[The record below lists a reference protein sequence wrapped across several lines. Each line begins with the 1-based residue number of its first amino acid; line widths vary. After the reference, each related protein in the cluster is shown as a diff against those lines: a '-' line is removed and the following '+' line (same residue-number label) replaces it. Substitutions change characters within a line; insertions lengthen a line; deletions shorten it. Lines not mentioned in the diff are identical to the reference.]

1 MGIYSHHQSSVA
13 SPFPFFTC
21 KSAAFFFGLAVS
33 VFLFASVQGWEG
45 GEGAGLMTSMQM
57 RLACSV
63 SLLVHARVGRG
74 DAGGRGVISSMPTR
88 LTCSVS
94 KFCFRGHDCLDRDED
109 GEDDDDADADDHNH
123 DGQENVDAPD
133 SQDQDELI
141 SMMSVM
147 ITKLKL
153 FFMLLIVHAE
163 DTDGDDAKCPLLL
176 LFLSYFLDAPN
187 TTVSGFV
194 ALRTKAS
201 NAKL

>member
-1 MGIYSHHQSSVA
+1 MGRGGRGGADDVHA
-13 SPFPFFTC
+13 N
-21 KSAAFFFGLAVS
+21 AACMQCFFFGS
-33 VFLFASVQGWEG
+33 
-45 GEGAGLMTSMQM
+45 
-57 RLACSV
+57 CK
-63 SLLVHARVGRG
+63 GRAG
-74 DAGGRGVISSMPTR
+74 DAGGRGVISSRPTR

-94 KFCFRGHDCLDRDED
+94 KFCFRGHED

-123 DGQENVDAPD
+123 DGHENVDAPD